1 MIHKSIFILILLFTV
16 VVSTPVFSQD
26 KTIDQVIAVVGDNCV
41 LKSDIENQ
49 FLQMESTSDFRGVD
63 LKCNILEELLYQN
76 LLLHQAA
83 LDSLSVSDKEID
95 SQLDRRIRYFV
106 SQVGS
111 EKKLEEYF
119 NKSII
124 EIKSDL
130 RETLKKQMLAEKMQE
145 KLTGSIKVTPSEVR
159 QYFKSIPKDSIPTVN
174 EQVEYEQI
182 VLYPTVSDQ
191 EKLAV
196 KEKLNGFRDRI
207 LKGDKFSTL
216 AVLYSEDPGSAVKGG
231 ELGFVGRSDLVPEF
245 SAVAFKLKDG
255 EVSKIVET
263 EYGYHIIQLIE
274 RLGEQI
280 NVRHILLI
288 PKVDPVSAVKSRN
301 SLDSISKIIR
311 LDSITFKNAA
321 EKFSQDKETKYNGG
335 LAVNPYTN
343 NSRFEMDQLDPTTA
357 SWLKKLKVG
366 EISNPFEFTNEKSQK
381 CYKIIRLKARYPS
394 HKANLSDDYQSIQ
407 DYAMNLKKQEIMK
420 NWIEKEQ
427 KVTYIKIDNSYQ
439 NCDFKYNGW
448 IK

>member
-1 MIHKSIFILILLFTV
+1 MIKKLFTILLFLQTAII
-16 VVSTPVFSQD
+16 SNGWSQD
-26 KTIDQVIAVVGDNCV
+26 KIIDQVIAVVGDNYI
-41 LKSDIENQ
+41 LKSEIENQ
-49 FLQMESTSDFRGVD
+49 FLQLESKTNFDGID

-83 LDSLSVSDKEID
+83 IDSLTVSDKEID
-95 SQLDRRIRYFV
+95 NQLDRRIRYFV

-119 NKSII
+119 NKSIL
-124 EIKSDL
+124 EIKTDL
-130 RETLKKQMLAEKMQE
+130 RESLKKQMLSEKMQD
-145 KLTGSIKVTPSEVR
+145 KLTGSLKVTPSEVR
-159 QYFKSIPKDSIPTVN
+159 QYFKNIPKDSIPDIN

-182 VLYPTVSDQ
+182 VIYPLITEK

-196 KEKLNGFRDRI
+196 KEKLNGFRERI

-245 SAVAFKLKDG
+245 AAVAFKLKDG

-263 EYGYHIIQLIE
+263 EYGFHIIQLIE

-280 NVRHILLI
+280 NVRHILLT
-288 PKVDPVSAVKSRN
+288 PKVDAVSAVKARS
-301 SLDSISKIIR
+301 SLDSIARIIR
-311 LDSITFKNAA
+311 LDSVSFKKAV
-321 EKFSQDKETKYNGG
+321 ELYSQDKDTKFNGG

-343 NSRFEMDQLDPTTA
+343 NSRFENDQLDKTT
-357 SWLKKLKVG
+357 SYWLKKLKVG
-366 EISNPFEFTNEKSQK
+366 EISEPFEYTNEKSQK
-381 CYKIIRLKARYPS
+381 CYKIIRLKSKYPA
-394 HKANLSDDYQSIQ
+394 HKANLSDDYQYIQ
-407 DYAMNLKKQEIMK
+407 DYSLNLKKQEIMK
-420 NWIEKEQ
+420 DWIEKEQ
-427 KVTYIKIDNSYQ
+427 KVTFINIDNSYR
-439 NCDFKYNGW
+439 NCDFKYSGW